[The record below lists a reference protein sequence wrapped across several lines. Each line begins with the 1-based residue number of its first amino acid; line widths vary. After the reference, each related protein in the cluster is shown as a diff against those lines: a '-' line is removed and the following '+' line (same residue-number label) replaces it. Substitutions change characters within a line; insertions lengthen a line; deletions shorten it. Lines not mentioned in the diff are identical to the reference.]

1 MDFMEDKEVDY
12 RSQTRVYLDRLRDAA
27 EQELYDS
34 TFISQIERMGGQLK
48 DDKRSNLERYRD
60 ELTDAINGRI
70 IMSYAYSDGVAE
82 YNLQRDADLDR
93 AIEVLNDPAEYRR
106 ILTEQDTRRTVE
118 AEPEN
123 EE

>member
-1 MDFMEDKEVDY
+1 
-12 RSQTRVYLDRLRDAA
+12 
-27 EQELYDS
+27 
-34 TFISQIERMGGQLK
+34 
-48 DDKRSNLERYRD
+48 
-60 ELTDAINGRI
+60 
-70 IMSYAYSDGVAE
+70 MSYAYSDGVAE